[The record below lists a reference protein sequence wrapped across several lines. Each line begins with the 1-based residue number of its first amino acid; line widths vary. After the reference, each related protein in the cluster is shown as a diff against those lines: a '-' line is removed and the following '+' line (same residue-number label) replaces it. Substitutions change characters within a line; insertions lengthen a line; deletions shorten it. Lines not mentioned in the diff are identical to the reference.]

1 MEFCWEL
8 VFVRGD
14 DDEEER
20 EEAVSGVVGAA
31 DAHSAGE
38 ECCSKSELSQQQLC
52 GNPSGRT
59 TGGCCAVVFELQTA
73 LHGTATARLLGF
85 SLGCQLAYH
94 IAVDFQAASIPTQLV
109 LLDGGA
115 PNTTVDGVR

>member
-8 VFVRGD
+8 GFVRGD

-38 ECCSKSELSQQQLC
+38 ECCSKSELSQQQLR

-73 LHGTATARLLGF
+73 LPTVAVAVPTIHRGEVRIRLSMLKHGSIVRF
-85 SLGCQLAYH
+85 SSQ
-94 IAVDFQAASIPTQLV
+94 
-109 LLDGGA
+109 
-115 PNTTVDGVR
+115 N